1 MSLFDDLET
10 TKNVYLPNDSDTTKK
25 ITWDYETADFT
36 IAINTIRMSAEEQMI
51 YEQELATYRA
61 NVDDPN
67 ASRLV
72 KGARIGD
79 EGAMDEITNTP
90 KPLKLFPGT
99 YSIRL
104 RSLNEN

>member
-10 TKNVYLPNDSDTTKK
+10 TKNVYLPNDSDITKK

-36 IAINTIRMSAEEQMI
+36 IAINIIQMGAEEQMI

-61 NVDDPN
+61 NVDSAN
-67 ASRLV
+67 ASLLV
-72 KGARIGD
+72 KGARIGTD
-79 EGAMDEITNTP
+79 GAMFEITNDP